1 MVPNQ
6 RWSVCPQSLHCDGR
20 TKFRLQIRR
29 GQIPCKYP
37 AHQILSISATTA
49 LRVFLIWQPGSW
61 QQIWN
66 KFRTWRHFL
75 LYLKKKVEAEQ
86 ALSRWLIIQRW
97 RHFPRP
103 CWIYNQPA
111 LNWLSED
118 IWKLRWTSWENSIC
132 SSKYFCHHYWYW
144 QRCHVFRS
152 LTLFLYQS
160 CQSFSIEKHLISKSQ
175 TAVSWKV

>member
-1 MVPNQ
+1 M
-6 RWSVCPQSLHCDGR
+6 
-20 TKFRLQIRR
+20 
-29 GQIPCKYP
+29 QIPSAPNTEHKCHHRSSSFSHL
-37 AHQILSISATTA
+37 AAWQLAANMEQIQILETRFEDFSFYICK
-49 LRVFLIWQPGSW
+49 R
-61 QQIWN
+61 
-66 KFRTWRHFL
+66 RWR
-75 LYLKKKVEAEQ
+75 Q
-86 ALSRWLIIQRW
+86 GLSRWLIIQRW

-118 IWKLRWTSWENSIC
+118 IWKLRWTSWENSIW
-132 SSKYFCHHYWYW
+132 SSKYFYHQYWYW

-175 TAVSWKV
+175 TAVSWKVKRRPLYPAGRKLDWYWW